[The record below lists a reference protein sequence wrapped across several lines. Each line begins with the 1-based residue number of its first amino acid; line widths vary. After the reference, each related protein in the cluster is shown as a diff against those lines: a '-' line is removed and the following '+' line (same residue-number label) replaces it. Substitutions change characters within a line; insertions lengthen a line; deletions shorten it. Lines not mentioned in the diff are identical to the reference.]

1 MDNSRSFMKFWQ
13 KPEEVDYE
21 ECNVVI
27 FSDGGF
33 RNTHCAAFAWA
44 MFWATRS
51 SSANT
56 WQYYPLAVKGEF
68 LTCCDDSFVAEALAL
83 ESAARYMNRYVRK
96 RAGAQ

>member
-1 MDNSRSFMKFWQ
+1 M
-13 KPEEVDYE
+13 V
-21 ECNVVI
+21 
-27 FSDGGF
+27 FSDSGF

-51 SSANT
+51 ISANA

-68 LTCCDDSFVAEALAL
+68 LKCCQDSFVAEAFAL
-83 ESAARYMNRYVRK
+83 ESAATYMNRYVYK